1 MSEQQQLTVE
11 QHRDKLMNHEYD
23 GIREYD
29 NPLPF
34 WWVGIFIVC
43 IIFAACY
50 WVYYQMSG
58 RTISAEHE
66 EYATELAAWKKLRE
80 TILAKSIKVTPQ
92 FLAKLAASKSDMAKI
107 KPKFIDKCKA
117 CHLPDGGGLVGPNLT
132 DDYQLHGTDRMG
144 LFKTIRDGKPAKGM
158 QSWSPVFK
166 PLDVARLAA
175 YVANLRGT
183 KPAKGKAPQ
192 GEKIGPYPRRAKRQP
207 PRRAK
212 RQPPRRAKRQP
223 PRRAKRQPPLLRRRA
238 PPRRPLL
245 LPPRRVN
252 SLAHPSQQL

>member
-192 GEKIGPYPRRAKRQP
+192 GEKIGPYLSLKAAQKGETPAPAKGETP
-207 PRRAK
+207 APAK
-212 RQPPRRAKRQP
+212 GETPAPAKGETP
-223 PRRAKRQPPLLRRRA
+223 AGETPAPAPAKKGATEKTA
-238 PPRRPLL
+238 PAP
-245 LPPRRVN
+245 
-252 SLAHPSQQL
+252 AKKG